1 MKVAANIGECVGNTP
16 LVRIDRLAK
25 QWGVKAQILVKIG
38 YMNPGGSYKD
48 RIGLQLIQDAEEA
61 GHLKP
66 GGTIIE
72 CTSGNTGMGLAL
84 AAVSRGYRCVFVMP
98 DKMSREKIDALR
110 ALGAEVI
117 VTPTAVDKDDPRS
130 YYSVAARLNEEI
142 PNSWHSNQYENQSN
156 PRAHYN
162 STGPEIWRDT
172 EGKITAFVNG
182 MGTGGTLSGVG
193 RYLKEQNP
201 DVKIVGV
208 DPIGSMY
215 FDKFHSD
222 TDVKPK
228 TYLVEGIGED
238 FYPSTMDMSL
248 VDDILQ
254 IDDKTCFTVARK
266 LARREGIFS
275 GGSTG
280 AAVWGA
286 LEYAK
291 RNNLGPDD
299 IVVTM
304 ACDHGLRYLSKV
316 FNEQW
321 LRENEML
328 ESEYELEARQLLGT
342 KQGSGPRRLVSVPAT
357 ASAAD
362 ALSLLKDHDV
372 SQIPV
377 VDADDEPIGSLQEAQ
392 LVALFVEHKD
402 LSSVKVKD
410 VMGPPF
416 PVVSG
421 ATPLEEV
428 ARQLTRENPAVL
440 VEDEGSYGIVT
451 KYDLIA
457 HIAR

>member
-25 QWGVKAQILVKIG
+25 QWGVEAQILVKVG

-48 RIGLQLIQDAEEA
+48 RIGLQLIKDAEEA

-66 GGTIIE
+66 GGTIVE

-84 AAVSRGYRCVFVMP
+84 AAISRGYRCVFVMP

-110 ALGAEVI
+110 ALGSEVI

-130 YYSVAARLNEEI
+130 YYSVAARLNAEI

-172 EGKITAFVNG
+172 DGKITAFVNG

-193 RYLKEQNP
+193 AYLKEQNP

-208 DPIGSMY
+208 DPVGSMY
-215 FDKFHSD
+215 FDKFHRD
-222 TDVKPK
+222 TDVKPE

-238 FYPSTMDMSL
+238 FYPSTMNMKV

-254 IDDKTCFTVARK
+254 IDDKTCFTMARK
-266 LARREGIFS
+266 LARQEGIFS

-328 ESEYELEARQLLGT
+328 ESEYELEARQLLA
-342 KQGSGPRRLVSVPAT
+342 KSSGPRSLVSVATDAT
-357 ASAAD
+357 AASA
-362 ALSLLKDHDV
+362 LTLLRDNDV

-377 VDADDEPIGSLQEAQ
+377 VGPEGRPVGSLQEAQ
-392 LVALFVEHKD
+392 LVELFVGHKD
-402 LSSVKVKD
+402 LTTVKVEE

-416 PVVSG
+416 PIVSG
-421 ATPLEEV
+421 TTPLEEV
-428 ARQLTRENPAVL
+428 ASQLTRENPAVL
-440 VEDEGSYGIVT
+440 VEDENGFGIVT

>member
-1 MKVAANIGECVGNTP
+1 MKVAGNIGECVGNTP

-48 RIGLQLIQDAEEA
+48 RIGLQLIKDAEEA

-84 AAVSRGYRCVFVMP
+84 AAISRGYRCVFVMP

-110 ALGAEVI
+110 ALGSEVI
-117 VTPTAVDKDDPRS
+117 VTPTAVDKEDPRS
-130 YYSVAARLNEEI
+130 YYSVAARLNKEI

-162 STGPEIWRDT
+162 TTGPEIWRDT
-172 EGKITAFVNG
+172 DGKITAFVNG

-193 RYLKEQNP
+193 GYLKEQNP
-201 DVKIVGV
+201 NIKIVGV
-208 DPIGSMY
+208 DPVGSMY
-215 FDKFHSD
+215 FDKFHRD
-222 TDVKPK
+222 TDVKPE

-238 FYPSTMDMSL
+238 FYPSTMNMSI

-254 IDDKTCFTVARK
+254 IDDKICQ
-266 LARREGIFS
+266 
-275 GGSTG
+275 
-280 AAVWGA
+280 
-286 LEYAK
+286 K
-291 RNNLGPDD
+291 R
-299 IVVTM
+299 
-304 ACDHGLRYLSKV
+304 CDHGLRYLSKV

-328 ESEYELEARQLLGT
+328 ESEYELEASQLLGT
-342 KQGSGPRRLVSVPAT
+342 KSSGPRVLVSVTPE
-357 ASAAD
+357 ASAAS
-362 ALSLLKDHDV
+362 ALKLLRDHDV

-377 VDADDEPIGSLQEAQ
+377 VGPDGRPVGSLQEAQ
-392 LVALFVEHKD
+392 LVELFVGHKD
-402 LSSVKVKD
+402 LASVKVSE

-416 PVVSG
+416 PIVSG
-421 ATPLEEV
+421 DTPLEEV
-428 ARQLTRENPAVL
+428 ASQLTRENPAVL
-440 VEDEGSYGIVT
+440 VEDEGGFGIVT

>member
-1 MKVAANIGECVGNTP
+1 MKVAGNIGECVGNTP

-48 RIGLQLIQDAEEA
+48 RIGLQLIKDAEEA

-84 AAVSRGYRCVFVMP
+84 AAISRGYRCVFVMP

-110 ALGAEVI
+110 ALGSEVI
-117 VTPTAVDKDDPRS
+117 VTPTAVDKEDPRS
-130 YYSVAARLNEEI
+130 YYSVAARLNKEI

-162 STGPEIWRDT
+162 TTGPEIWRDT
-172 EGKITAFVNG
+172 DGKITAFVNG

-193 RYLKEQNP
+193 GYLKEQNP
-201 DVKIVGV
+201 NIKIVGV
-208 DPIGSMY
+208 DPVGSMY
-215 FDKFHSD
+215 FDKFHRD
-222 TDVKPK
+222 TDVKPE

-238 FYPSTMDMSL
+238 FYPSTMNMSI

-266 LARREGIFS
+266 LARQEGIFS

-299 IVVTM
+299 VVVTM

-328 ESEYELEARQLLGT
+328 ESEYELEASQLLGT
-342 KQGSGPRRLVSVPAT
+342 KSSGPRVLVSVTPE
-357 ASAAD
+357 ASAAS
-362 ALSLLKDHDV
+362 ALKLLRDHDV

-377 VDADDEPIGSLQEAQ
+377 VGPDGRPVGSLQEAQ
-392 LVALFVEHKD
+392 LVELFVGHKD
-402 LSSVKVKD
+402 LASVKVSE

-416 PVVSG
+416 PIVSG
-421 ATPLEEV
+421 DTPLEEV
-428 ARQLTRENPAVL
+428 ASQLTRENPAVL
-440 VEDEGSYGIVT
+440 VEDEGGFGIVT